1 MLNYE
6 VRGEGDP
13 VVLLHGG
20 MLNSSMWD
28 AQAELLAATH
38 QVITFDARGHGLS
51 PTPTEPFAH
60 YEDLLGLLDHLGI
73 ARASLVGLS
82 QGGRTSIDFAIAH
95 PDRVGK
101 IVLAGTGISGMTFR
115 DPFVLSYMKKLSE
128 ATTLDEVVECFLRMW
143 VDGPQRTPDEV
154 DLAVR
159 EPCRA
164 AMTDTITRHGGRWIG
179 LLRELGAID
188 RVAELTARTLV
199 LVGDLDSSDIHDV
212 ADLVAASAP
221 NAHKKMVTGAGHMI
235 NLEQPEEFN
244 HVLRRFLGH

>member
-1 MLNYE
+1 
-6 VRGEGDP
+6 
-13 VVLLHGG
+13 
-20 MLNSSMWD
+20 MWD
-28 AQAELLAATH
+28 AQVELLAPTH

-51 PTPTEPFAH
+51 PTPTEPFSH
-60 YEDLLGLLDHLGI
+60 YEDLLELLDHLGV

-95 PDRVGK
+95 PHRVAK

-128 ATTLDEVVECFLRMW
+128 ATDIESVVECFLRMW

-154 DLAVR
+154 DPAVR
-159 EPCRA
+159 EPCHA
-164 AMTDTITRHGGRWIG
+164 AMSDTITRHGARWLG

-199 LVGDLDSSDIHDV
+199 LVGDLDSSDIHTV
-212 ADLVAASAP
+212 ADLVAGAAP
-221 NAHKKMVTGAGHMI
+221 NAHKKVVTGAGHMI
-235 NLEQPEEFN
+235 NLDQPEEFN
-244 HVLRRFLGH
+244 RVLRRFLAH